1 MIRIIGMSCL
11 IYSSVSFA
19 NVQMLT
25 LNTDGSV
32 AADRENV
39 DTHTYVQTL
48 FPGASEPEERWA
60 SLLTSSYIFGSA
72 NTTTRGI
79 DLIGVMGGFSA
90 LTIYDTGTPTTLY
103 TSPYFSPTNFSVS
116 AGPGTIWATDI
127 VNGPYMGTSLIN
139 NPDIVAMDVSKV
151 ILYDS
156 VTDNL
161 YAYNREDRFA
171 ANNGSLL
178 LWTFGD
184 FDNSGDLD
192 NTFTNGPLA
201 NQNISNQISNLI
213 AVDNN
218 LYFIDGDNTVHAYD
232 QDLDFVETS
241 TITLSGDLAGETL
254 SDLVDGLVDGY
265 TYLGWDLGGIGVLG
279 ISDPR
284 VVPEPSSYALL
295 IGIVSFSLSYFRRRR
310 RQ

>member
-1 MIRIIGMSCL
+1 
-11 IYSSVSFA
+11 
-19 NVQMLT
+19 
-25 LNTDGSV
+25 
-32 AADRENV
+32 
-39 DTHTYVQTL
+39 
-48 FPGASEPEERWA
+48 
-60 SLLTSSYIFGSA
+60 
-72 NTTTRGI
+72 
-79 DLIGVMGGFSA
+79 
-90 LTIYDTGTPTTLY
+90 
-103 TSPYFSPTNFSVS
+103 
-116 AGPGTIWATDI
+116 
-127 VNGPYMGTSLIN
+127 
-139 NPDIVAMDVSKV
+139 MDVSKV